1 MNDVEE
7 IRRKKLLE
15 LQAKLE
21 EQQRQQELRKQY
33 EVQKRQALQRIL
45 SPEAR
50 SRLSNLRVA
59 KPEYVENLEL
69 QLIQLVRAGRINPPI
84 TDKQLREVLRQI
96 QRRKP
101 SFRIRR
107 K

>member
-1 MNDVEE
+1 VNDVEE
-7 IRRKKLLE
+7 IKRKKLLE

-33 EVQKRQALQRIL
+33 EVQKRQALQLIL

-69 QLIQLVRAGRINPPI
+69 QLIQLVRTGRINPPI

-96 QRRKP
+96 QKRKP
-101 SFRIRR
+101 SFKIRR

>member
-1 MNDVEE
+1 MDDAEE

-21 EQQRQQELRKQY
+21 EQRRQQELRKQY

-69 QLIQLVRAGRINPPI
+69 QLIQLVRTGRINPPI
-84 TDKQLREVLRQI
+84 TDKQLREVLRKI
-96 QRRKP
+96 QQHKP

>member
-1 MNDVEE
+1 ME
-7 IRRKKLLE
+7 IKRRKLLE

-21 EQQRQQELRKQY
+21 EQQRQEELRRQY
-33 EVQKRQALQRIL
+33 EIQKRRAIQQIL
-45 SPEAR
+45 TPEAR

-69 QLIQLVRAGRINPPI
+69 QLIQLVSTGRINPPI
-84 TDKQLREVLRQI
+84 TDKQLREVLRQV

-101 SFRIRR
+101 TFRIRR